1 MAKRAQPDEV
11 PYRPL
16 LNTDLI
22 SAAVAPEPVKLP
34 VATAP
39 AQPLSV
45 VENPIRTLQAPTP
58 ALAQSVAITP
68 PVRIEEIKRVQPTVS
83 QAPTTAKPE
92 NAISAPFDHQKRI
105 LFTEA
110 ESLALERVSYD
121 LSLRLKTQVKVS
133 HVVRAM
139 LRPFLTSE
147 AYISAVASF
156 APPISRPGNANLHEL
171 QQFEHAIGLLME
183 MALMKRLE
191 SKAA

>member
-22 SAAVAPEPVKLP
+22 SAAVAPEPAKLP
-34 VATAP
+34 VSALAAPSAQVLPAVETQTRTMPAP
-39 AQPLSV
+39 APAVAAMPQPK
-45 VENPIRTLQAPTP
+45 
-58 ALAQSVAITP
+58 
-68 PVRIEEIKRVQPTVS
+68 IEEPKRVQSPVVQT
-83 QAPTTAKPE
+83 QAPAKPE
-92 NAISAPFDHQKRI
+92 SAISATFDHQKRI

-110 ESLALERVSYD
+110 ESLALDRVSYD
-121 LSLRLKTQVKVS
+121 LSIRLKTQVKVS

-156 APPISRPGNANLHEL
+156 APPISRPGNANLQEL
-171 QQFEHAIGLLME
+171 QEFEQAIGTLLE
-183 MALMKRLE
+183 TALIKRLE